1 MECGEHNGY
10 VFCQK
15 HCFQIAKTFREKKIP
30 CDVIWMDIDYMDK
43 FRCFTF
49 HPVRI
54 PVMLLQF
61 ELVRNMGVDH
71 WRLYRCNMDLIDSL
85 LALWIVFFLGLGW
98 PE

>member
-1 MECGEHNGY
+1 LC
-10 VFCQK
+10 FCQK
-15 HCFQIAKTFREKKIP
+15 NRFQIAKSFREKKIP

-49 HPVRI
+49 HSVRI
-54 PVMLLQF
+54 PVTLLQF
-61 ELVRNMGVDH
+61 ELVGNMGVDH

-85 LALWIVFFLGLGW
+85 LALWIVFFFGLGC

>member
-10 VFCQK
+10 VFAQK
-15 HCFQIAKTFREKKIP
+15 NCFQIAKTFREKKIP
-30 CDVIWMDIDYMDK
+30 CDVIWMDIDYMDE

-54 PVMLLQF
+54 PVTLWQF
-61 ELVRNMGVDH
+61 ELVGNTGVDH
-71 WRLYRCNMDLIDSL
+71 RRVYRCNMDSL
-85 LALWIVFFLGLGW
+85 LALWIVFFFGLGC